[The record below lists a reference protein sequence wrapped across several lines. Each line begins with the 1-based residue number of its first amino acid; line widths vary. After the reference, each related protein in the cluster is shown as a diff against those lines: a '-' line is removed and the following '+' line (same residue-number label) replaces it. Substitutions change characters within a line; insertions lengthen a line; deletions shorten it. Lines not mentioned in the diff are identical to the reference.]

1 MTYEGGLR
9 FEGQKQVQR
18 GVEMTADG
26 HFKVPTP
33 VNEPVRA
40 YGSGDPNRRSLKAR
54 LAELTDARTEV
65 PMQIGGE
72 RRWGASRGDIRSPHR
87 HELTVAEYAVGAPK
101 DFDDAIDA
109 ALEARRA
116 WAATSYHERAAVLL
130 RAAALLAGPWRDTI
144 NAATMLGQSK
154 TVHQAEIDAACESID
169 FWRYNAFFGDELLS
183 QQLFNDA
190 TAWNRM
196 EYRPVEGFV
205 FAVSP
210 FNFTSIGASLPTAA
224 ALMGTT
230 VVCKPATQTLLVS
243 HFLME
248 ILNEAGLPPGVINMV
263 SGSAWKISEQ
273 VLAHRELA
281 GIHFTGSTEV
291 FQGMWRTVG
300 QNVDHYRTYPRL
312 VGETGGK
319 DFVFAHES
327 ADPDALRTALI
338 RGAFEY
344 QGQKCS
350 AASRAYI
357 PQSMWNE
364 MRAGMADEVEAIP
377 QGDVADFRNFMGAVI
392 DGNAYSNHIKAIEFA
407 RKAESTKV
415 IAGGKGDDKVGWFI
429 RPTVIETTDPDFKL
443 LREELFGP
451 ILTVYPYADGKFEE
465 TLELCDRTSPYGLT
479 GAIFATDRHAIRKAS
494 ETLDNAAGN
503 LYINDKPTGAVVGL
517 QPFGGA
523 RASGTNDKAG
533 SILNL
538 IRWTSP
544 RVIKETYAPPTDH
557 HYPFM
562 DAEESRGNK

>member
-1 MTYEGGLR
+1 
-9 FEGQKQVQR
+9 
-18 GVEMTADG
+18 MTADG

-33 VNEPVRA
+33 VNEPIRA
-40 YGSGDPNRRSLKAR
+40 YAPGDPNRKSLKAR

-72 RRWGASRGDIRSPHR
+72 RRWGASRSEIRSPHR
-87 HELTVAEYAVGAPK
+87 KELAIAQYAVGSSK
-101 DFDDAIDA
+101 DFGDAIEA
-109 ALEARRA
+109 ALKARQM
-116 WAATSYHERAAVLL
+116 WAATSYQERAAVLL
-130 RAAALLAGPWRDTI
+130 RASALLAGPWRDTI

-154 TVHQAEIDAACESID
+154 TVHQAEIDAACETVD
-169 FWRYNAFFGDELLS
+169 FWRYNAYFGDQLLS
-183 QQLFNDA
+183 QQPFNDG
-190 TAWNRM
+190 TAWNRL
-196 EYRPVEGFV
+196 EYRPLEGFV

-210 FNFTSIGASLPTAA
+210 FNFTSIAGNLPTAA
-224 ALMGTT
+224 ALMGNT
-230 VVCKPATQTLLVS
+230 VVFKPATQTLLVS

-248 ILNEAGLPPGVINMV
+248 LLREAGLPPGVINMV
-263 SGSAWKISEQ
+263 SGSAAKISEQ
-273 VLAHRELA
+273 VLAHERLV

-291 FQGMWRTVG
+291 FQGMWKEVG
-300 QNVDHYRTYPRL
+300 ANVERYRTYPRL

-319 DFVFAHES
+319 DFIVAHES
-327 ADPDALRTALI
+327 ADQDALQTALI

-357 PQSMWNE
+357 PQSMWKTFRSE
-364 MRAGMADEVEAIP
+364 LVEKVDAIP

-392 DGNAYSNHIKAIEFA
+392 DGKAYEKHMGAIEYA
-407 RKAESTKV
+407 RKSDKAKV
-415 IAGGKGDDKVGWFI
+415 IAGGKGDDEVGWFV

-479 GAIFATDRHAIRKAS
+479 GAIFATDREAIRQAS
-494 ETLDNAAGN
+494 EVLVNAAGN
-503 LYINDKPTGAVVGL
+503 FYINDKPTGAVVGL

-544 RVIKETYAPPTDH
+544 RMIKETYVPPTNH
-557 HYPFM
+557 RYPFM
-562 DAEESRGNK
+562 DAE

>member
-1 MTYEGGLR
+1 
-9 FEGQKQVQR
+9 
-18 GVEMTADG
+18 MTADG

-33 VNEPVRA
+33 VNEPVRPYA
-40 YGSGDPNRRSLKAR
+40 AGDHNRKSLKAR

-87 HELTVAEYAVGAPK
+87 HELTIAEYAVGAPK

-109 ALEARRA
+109 ALKARRA

-130 RAAALLAGPWRDTI
+130 RAASLLAGPWRDTI

-169 FWRYNAFFGDELLS
+169 FWRYNAFFGDQLLS
-183 QQLFNDA
+183 QQPFNDG
-190 TAWNRM
+190 TAWNRL
-196 EYRPVEGFV
+196 EYRPLEGFV

-210 FNFTSIGASLPTAA
+210 FNFTSIGANLPTAA
-224 ALMGTT
+224 ALMGNT
-230 VVCKPATQTLLVS
+230 VVFKPATQTLLVS

-263 SGSAWKISEQ
+263 SGSASQ
-273 VLAHRELA
+273 VSDRVLNHRELA

-300 QNVDHYRTYPRL
+300 QNVDNYRTYPRL

-319 DFVFAHES
+319 DFVVAHES
-327 ADPDALRTALI
+327 ADSDALRTALI

-350 AASRAYI
+350 AASRAYV
-357 PQSMWNE
+357 PQSMWKR
-364 MRAGMADEVEAIP
+364 MRSEMADEVEAIP

-392 DGNAYSNHIKAIEFA
+392 DGKAYANHMKAIEFA
-407 RKAESTKV
+407 RKSETAKV
-415 IAGGKGDDKVGWFI
+415 VAGGKGDDKVGWFV

-443 LREELFGP
+443 LKEELFGP
-451 ILTVYPYADGKFEE
+451 ILTVYPYADGKFED
-465 TLELCDRTSPYGLT
+465 TLELVDRTSPYGLT
-479 GAIFATDRHAIRKAS
+479 GAIFATDRQVIRKAS
-494 ETLDNAAGN
+494 ETLVNAAGN
-503 LYINDKPTGAVVGL
+503 FYINDKPTGAVVGL

-544 RVIKETYAPPTDH
+544 RTIKETYSPPTDYR
-557 HYPFM
+557 YPFM
-562 DAEESRGNK
+562 EAE

>member
-1 MTYEGGLR
+1 
-9 FEGQKQVQR
+9 
-18 GVEMTADG
+18 MTADG

-33 VNEPVRA
+33 VNEPVRPYA
-40 YGSGDPNRRSLKAR
+40 AGDHNRKSLKAR

-87 HELTVAEYAVGAPK
+87 HELTIAEYAVGAPK

-109 ALEARRA
+109 ALKARRA

-130 RAAALLAGPWRDTI
+130 RAASLLAGPWRDTI

-169 FWRYNAFFGDELLS
+169 FWRYNAFFGDQLLS
-183 QQLFNDA
+183 QQPFNDG
-190 TAWNRM
+190 TAWNRL
-196 EYRPVEGFV
+196 EYRPLEGFV

-210 FNFTSIGASLPTAA
+210 FNFTSIGANLPTAA
-224 ALMGTT
+224 ALMGNT
-230 VVCKPATQTLLVS
+230 VVFKPATQTLLVS

-263 SGSAWKISEQ
+263 SGSASQ
-273 VLAHRELA
+273 VSDRVLNHRELA

-300 QNVDHYRTYPRL
+300 QNVDNYRTYPRL

-319 DFVFAHES
+319 DFVVAHES
-327 ADPDALRTALI
+327 ADSDALRTALI

-350 AASRAYI
+350 AASRAYV
-357 PQSMWNE
+357 PQSMWKR
-364 MRAGMADEVEAIP
+364 MRSEMADEVEAIP

-392 DGNAYSNHIKAIEFA
+392 DGKAYANHMKAIEFA
-407 RKAESTKV
+407 RKSETAKV
-415 IAGGKGDDKVGWFI
+415 VAGGKGDDKVGWFV

-443 LREELFGP
+443 LKEELFGP
-451 ILTVYPYADGKFEE
+451 ILTVYPYADGKFED
-465 TLELCDRTSPYGLT
+465 TLELVDRTSPYGLT
-479 GAIFATDRHAIRKAS
+479 GAIFATDRQVIRKAS
-494 ETLDNAAGN
+494 ETLVNAAGN
-503 LYINDKPTGAVVGL
+503 FYINDKPTGAVVGL

-544 RVIKETYAPPTDH
+544 RTIKETYVPATDFR
-557 HYPFM
+557 YPYM
-562 DAEESRGNK
+562 EAE